1 MRVNYFI
8 SGEKNSEKNK
18 EIKVVSSIN
27 LIKSLIFEKKI
38 QLLKIMIECI
48 KINLEPEKNIVEII
62 KKNNLIKELFGSN
75 YFTQIINK
83 SKEIL

>member
-1 MRVNYFI
+1 M
-8 SGEKNSEKNK
+8 
-18 EIKVVSSIN
+18 SSIN

-48 KINLEPEKNIVEII
+48 KINLETEKNIVEII

-75 YFTQIINK
+75 YYTQIINK